1 MTEHMPPDAMTMP
14 TTIEGERRLPVYL
27 LLDTSEAM
35 TGAPIEA
42 VLRGIEQFRL
52 EVQGDTFALETIRIG
67 IITFGGRAEF
77 ATSGLVPISQLAVPP
92 LTAGGQNLLGEA
104 LQLVVRSL
112 DNDVRSPTRGGLKG
126 DWRPLVVVM
135 LGSEPV
141 DDWRE
146 PREQILKRE
155 RKRICKLV
163 TFGCGPCINQQNLR
177 DIAIGETISMD
188 NDDASLMALLE
199 WTSTLVLQEESP
211 DGTQEED
218 RALLTATPSI
228 IDLGCLL
235 PGTGPCTKV
244 RIEGGPA
251 RATTDSQRIVVTPS
265 EIGEEPT
272 EIEVTIT
279 DGSDG
284 ELIWDTLHIRG
295 DSGELDV
302 PVICMWDEALSRS
315 FKQSSRRATRRKVA
329 QPAEPEEQMGAT
341 DVYPDEDMDKT
352 EPAELVLPTE
362 PLAGDQIE
370 RTYTGRSC
378 PHCRKN
384 LRYDSDSRAWLTCS
398 KCTGARRLIS
408 VPERVVSETRMGI
421 KNDGKKILRDLWE
434 VITGRQDWNLR

>member
-1 MTEHMPPDAMTMP
+1 MSDIVLPDPMTIPIGD
-14 TTIEGERRLPVYL
+14 GERRQPVYF
-27 LLDTSEAM
+27 LLDTSEGAI
-35 TGAPIEA
+35 GAPLETMR
-42 VLRGIEQFRL
+42 RGVEQFLL
-52 EVQGDTFALETIRIG
+52 EIQGDTFALETVWVG
-67 IITFGGRAEF
+67 IITFGGRAEYV
-77 ATSGLVPISQLAVPP
+77 TSGLVPFRQLVMPS
-92 LTAGGQNLLGEA
+92 LTAGGQNVLCEA
-104 LQLVVRSL
+104 LRLLSQSL
-112 DNDVRSPTRGGLKG
+112 DRDIRLPTRGGAKG
-126 DWRPLVVVM
+126 DWRPLV
-135 LGSEPV
+135 LIFLASTPV
-141 DDWRE
+141 GAWRASWE
-146 PREQILKRE
+146 EIIK
-155 RKRICKLV
+155 RKRPKIRRV
-163 TFGCGPCINQQNLR
+163 AAVGCAPNVDLE
-177 DIAIGETISMD
+177 DIAIGVPFSLGSQG
-188 NDDASLMALLE
+188 ASFKAWFEWDTALE
-199 WTSTLVLQEESP
+199 EPSTEIHEQVIASI
-211 DGTQEED
+211 
-218 RALLTATPSI
+218 TAEPSI

-284 ELIWDTLHIRG
+284 ELIWGTLHIRG